1 MDKNHIKEN
10 SCVPETFVSFYERW
24 GYRPYESE
32 LSTVAFSIAL
42 HVLSQ
47 ARFTARKWL
56 SAQNHPHS
64 AAAKCMQ
71 STLQGMYA
79 VHDFFYS
86 LYTGNTYQLRYHPAF
101 CSNEVKRF

>member
-71 STLQGMYA
+71 STLQG
-79 VHDFFYS
+79 
-86 LYTGNTYQLRYHPAF
+86 
-101 CSNEVKRF
+101 KRMQCMTSSTHSMQETHTSCVITRHFARTK